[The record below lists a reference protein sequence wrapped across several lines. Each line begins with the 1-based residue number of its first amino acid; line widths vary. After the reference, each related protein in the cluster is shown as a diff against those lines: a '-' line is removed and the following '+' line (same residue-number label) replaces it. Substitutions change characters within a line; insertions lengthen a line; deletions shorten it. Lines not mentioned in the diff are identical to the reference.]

1 MEIYKR
7 VRIPNTPRELGFLK
21 SAEAVAATET
31 ATKLAEAIKHII
43 DMMDDDFLASDSP
56 KTLIQRCWDEN
67 IKPIIETDEGDAG
80 RSQIV
85 KKKIVEAFATHISNF
100 VQKRCLPE

>member
-1 MEIYKR
+1 MEMYKR

-21 SAEAVAATET
+21 SAEAIAAGET
-31 ATKLAEAIKHII
+31 ATKIGQAIKEII
-43 DMMDDDFLASDSP
+43 DIMDDDYLSSGSP
-56 KTLIQRCWDEN
+56 KTLIQDCWNEK
-67 IKPIIETDEGDAG
+67 IKPIIETERGDAG